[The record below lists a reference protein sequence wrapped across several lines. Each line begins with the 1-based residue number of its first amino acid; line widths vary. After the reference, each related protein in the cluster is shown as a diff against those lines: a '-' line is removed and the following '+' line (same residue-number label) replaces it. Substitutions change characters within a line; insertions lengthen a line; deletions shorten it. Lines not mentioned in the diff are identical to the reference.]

1 MGFKGEKAVF
11 VLLEGEVSEFQGRE
25 GCLAQ
30 RPLCVVGRGGK
41 WVSRERRLPCPK
53 TLSCWKG
60 KYMCFKG
67 EKAVLPK
74 DPLVLLEWE
83 VSVFHC
89 FKGEKAV
96 LPQDHLFFMSVL
108 LSILQAMMGW
118 EVSLHQGRE
127 SYIARR
133 NP

>member
-1 MGFKGEKAVF
+1 MGFKEEKAVF
-11 VLLEGEVSEFQGRE
+11 VLLEVEVSEFQGRE

-30 RPLCVVGRGGK
+30 RSPCIVGRGGTC
-41 WVSRERRLPCPK
+41 VSRERRLSCP
-53 TLSCWKG
+53 
-60 KYMCFKG
+60 
-67 EKAVLPK
+67 PK
-74 DPLVLLEWE
+74 KPLVLLVWE

-96 LPQDHLFFMSVL
+96 LPKDRLFFMSVL
-108 LSILQAMMGW
+108 LSILQAVMGR
-118 EVSLHQGRE
+118 EVSLHQGKE